1 MGQQLYVNNIRPRMK
16 LVNETDNDLWWQ
28 YTFKK
33 MQLIFFSKTDYFGD
47 IWNTIL
53 KYQEKG
59 NMLISRDVNAKT
71 GSQGKLQNRFY
82 SHLQHLSEAE
92 ISSVELNRW
101 SYDHKTNFS
110 RKIWDN
116 HNLRIPNGQTPGDRV
131 DNYNCYNYEGAS
143 VPDNPLVEETIN

>member
-1 MGQQLYVNNIRPRMK
+1 MGQQLYVNNIRPRIK

-71 GSQGKLQNRFY
+71 VSQGKLQNRFH

-143 VPDNPLVEETIN
+143 VRDNPLVEETIN

>member
-59 NMLISRDVNAKT
+59 NMLISRDLNAKT

-110 RKIWDN
+110 LKIWDN

-131 DNYNCYNYEGAS
+131 DNYNCYNYEVAS
-143 VPDNPLVEETIN
+143 VRDNPLVEETIN